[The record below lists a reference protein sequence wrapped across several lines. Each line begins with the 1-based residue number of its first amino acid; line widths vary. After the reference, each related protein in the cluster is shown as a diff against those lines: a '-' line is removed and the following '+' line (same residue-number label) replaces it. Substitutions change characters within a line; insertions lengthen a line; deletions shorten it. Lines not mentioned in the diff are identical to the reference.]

1 MKRPL
6 SRKLMASPPSAPWT
20 FLSNHAHVLICLAQE
35 PTLRI
40 QDLADRVEITYR
52 AVQRILDE
60 LEGAGYI
67 RRSRRKDDA
76 RSNEYEVDTTLSL
89 RHPIEAHQQV
99 AALLALGSRTSPNS
113 DGLMG
118 PAARPTGLPAS
129 DSSATR

>member
-6 SRKLMASPPSAPWT
+6 SRKSPARPPATAWT
-20 FLSNHAHVLICLAQE
+20 FLSNHSHVLICLAQD

-52 AVQRILDE
+52 AVQRILDD

-76 RSNEYEVDTTLSL
+76 RSNEYEVDPTLNL
-89 RHPIEAHQQV
+89 RHPIEAHQRV
-99 AALLALGSRTSPNS
+99 SALLALGR
-113 DGLMG
+113 
-118 PAARPTGLPAS
+118 R
-129 DSSATR
+129 R